1 MRPRRQISALLTALA
16 VFGATVSLRA
26 EPSALPLPD
35 HPRYAI
41 EHFGE
46 RFGLGSATVTSLAQD
61 AQGFL
66 WIGTQTG
73 VLRYDGAVVKHFGR
87 DDGLPGEVVTL
98 VLAAPDGHI
107 WVRTRKGVSRFDH
120 ERFSIVYSADKAEP
134 LRDVYQSFAVDASG
148 AVYVSTQGGLL
159 RMGRSRL
166 ESNFQSPVMFP
177 NLVDAV
183 VCTTDG
189 ILWFASG
196 EKIESIPGGSTR
208 PNILASLPVKDDR
221 VIALLPTG
229 DQRLWIRTSR
239 QVGLLDM
246 RKPGSHPVWFG
257 EDLPGANA
265 IGGPSLDRSGNLL
278 LPTSKG
284 LYQRIGDNWKT
295 IDHRSGLTSSA
306 VTAVLEDREGGVWI
320 GTAGAGL
327 DHWPGSKQ
335 WSGWTDAEGLSDA
348 LVLGVVRDQR
358 ARLWVATNS
367 ALNLWDPE
375 KRQWRNW
382 TADGLAGAGARQVL
396 LASDGA
402 TWALFPGKGLFRFDA
417 YYPSPHAQRAPIPAA
432 QLPRA
437 VSVAP
442 NGLIWAE
449 GTRTLHTIAYK
460 DGHFIAQEE
469 EVPENIGGVEHVS
482 VSPHGVLWVTGLQ
495 GISRRVN
502 ATWERLN
509 IEKELLSTNIANL
522 RAVRDEEVWV
532 GYPDEGAIT
541 RIRFASDGRPTI
553 NHFPKGVCSLGSDA
567 RKNVWLEMEEGAG
580 VVSPDGML
588 TTFTQRDGLLWND
601 LNCDALWQESDGTI
615 LIGTSK
621 GLARYDPKE
630 QPQEP
635 PRPTTVLTSAIFGK
649 SDRLEDRGPQV
660 EYADRTFAA
669 HFAAPIFRDPDHV
682 SCQYRLRGLETDYTE
697 TTLREARYP
706 SLPSGDYSFE
716 VSCGSATLG
725 WSEAAEYS
733 FEIRPPWWQSWWAN
747 LVATVLLAVAI
758 FGIIRYRTQRERLE
772 RERLE
777 IAVSERSAE
786 LAAANRE
793 LQEACLRD
801 SLTGVRN
808 RRFLETTIT
817 ADASQAL
824 RAYRTNSPSYS
835 HDHRDLIFFLIDVDH
850 FKEVN
855 DRYGHHAGDRLLI
868 QISDRLS
875 QIVRD
880 SDFLIR
886 WGGEEFLVVCRSSE
900 RADAPRMAE
909 RILAAI
915 GSTPFD
921 LGSGCI
927 LRKTCSVGWAPFPW
941 PPSSQARISVNEVLR
956 LADHGLYLSKQRGR
970 NQATGVLPCNNL
982 ALAPGR
988 YSKFEQLLAGGLIE
1002 ESCTPGPVF
1011 DDEIETPIGS

>member
-1 MRPRRQISALLTALA
+1 MRRHPQISALLTAMA
-16 VFGATVSLRA
+16 VFGAVVHLKA
-26 EPSALPLPD
+26 EPNALPLPD

-73 VLRYDGAVVKHFGR
+73 VQRYDGAVVKRFGR
-87 DDGLPGEVVTL
+87 EEGLPGEVVTL

-107 WVRTRKGVSRFDH
+107 WVRTRKGISRFDH
-120 ERFSIVYSADKAEP
+120 ERFSTVYSADKAEP

-148 AVYVSTQGGLL
+148 TLYVSTQGGLL
-159 RMGRSRL
+159 RVGRSRL
-166 ESNFQSPVMFP
+166 ESNFESPVVFP
-177 NLVDAV
+177 NLVDAI
-183 VCTTDG
+183 VCAPDG
-189 ILWFASG
+189 TLWFASG
-196 EKIESIPGGSTR
+196 ESIGSISGGSTK
-208 PNILASLPVKDDR
+208 PDVPSPLPLRDDR
-221 VIALLPTG
+221 VMALLPTG
-229 DQRLWIRTSR
+229 DHRLWIRTSR
-239 QVGLLDM
+239 QIGLLDT
-246 RKPGSHPVWFG
+246 RKPGSLPTWFG

-265 IGGPSLDRSGNLL
+265 IGGPNLDRLGNLL

-284 LYQRIGDNWKT
+284 LYQRVGNSWKT

-306 VTAVLEDREGGVWI
+306 VTAVLEDREGEVWI

-367 ALNLWDPE
+367 ALTLWDPE
-375 KRQWRNW
+375 KRQWKNW
-382 TADGLAGAGARQVL
+382 TGDGLAGAGARQVL

-402 TWALFPGKGLFRFDA
+402 IWALFPSKGLFRFDA
-417 YYPSPHAQRAPIPAA
+417 YFPNPHAQRAPIPTA
-432 QLPRA
+432 QLPRV

-442 NGLIWAE
+442 TGLIWAD

-460 DGHFIAQEE
+460 GGHFIAQEE
-469 EVPENIGGVEHVS
+469 QVPESIGSAEHVS
-482 VSPHGVLWVTGLQ
+482 VSPHSVLWAAGPKGL
-495 GISRRVN
+495 SRRVN
-502 ATWERLN
+502 MTWEHLN
-509 IEKELLSTNIANL
+509 VEKAMLSTHIANL
-522 RAVRDEEVWV
+522 RAVRDNEVWV

-541 RIRFASDGRPTI
+541 GVRVASDSRPII

-567 RKNVWLEMEEGAG
+567 RQNVWLEMEEGAG
-580 VVSPDGML
+580 VVSPEGML

-601 LNCDALWQESDGTI
+601 LNCDALWQESDGTL

-630 QPQEP
+630 QPQELP
-635 PRPTTVLTSAIFGK
+635 QPTTVLTSAIFGK
-649 SDRLEDRGPQV
+649 SDRLEDLDPQV
-660 EYADRTFAA
+660 EYDDRTFQA

-682 SCQYRLRGLETDYTE
+682 SCRYRLRGLETEYTE
-697 TTLREARYP
+697 TTLREVRYP
-706 SLPSGDYSFE
+706 SLPSGSYSFE

-733 FEIRPPWWQSWWAN
+733 FEIHPPWWQSWWAN
-747 LVATVLLAVAI
+747 LGATVLLAVAI

-777 IAVSERSAE
+777 IAVGERSAE

-824 RAYRTNSPSYS
+824 RAYRTNSSSYS

-855 DRYGHHAGDRLLI
+855 DRHGHHAGDRLLV
-868 QISDRLS
+868 QISERLS

-886 WGGEEFLVVCRSSE
+886 WGGEEFLVVCRSAE
-900 RADAPRMAE
+900 RVDAPRMAE
-909 RILAAI
+909 RILAAV
-915 GSTPFD
+915 GSMPFD
-921 LGSGCI
+921 LGGGCI

-941 PPSSQARISVNEVLR
+941 PPLSQARVSVDEVLR

-970 NQATGVLPCNNL
+970 NQATGVLPRGNL

-988 YSKFEQLLAGGLIE
+988 YNRFEQLLTGGLIE
-1002 ESCTPGPVF
+1002 ESWTPGPVF
-1011 DDEIETPIGS
+1011 DDEIKTPIGS